1 MTNPFRRS
9 FFSALSRAAA
19 LFVLCTGC
27 SGGGSGQPV
36 PASDMSV
43 GRAADGVGAAS
54 TVRPATTSTAF
65 NTWPMYGYDIAHTG
79 YDPNTSLFTDSSI
92 PSIHLAWQFSLGETG
107 TQSQPIL
114 ATKIGTHAGVLYVS
128 GRSGVEFAVDAL
140 TGKDVWSRS
149 YGTEQMQCV
158 DGGPL
163 LTLGMQTTSLYDP
176 KGGVLYS
183 VSNTNSSPNAPQAIT
198 IYKLDPATGNT
209 LGSVNVTPSNLPGE
223 IEFAHTG
230 LTLYDGMLY
239 VGTGSTCDLSSWRGA
254 LYAVDVST
262 MTLVNVFYPT
272 YGQGAAYSGGG
283 IWGWGGAAI
292 GGNGNVFVTTGNA
305 DINKG
310 KIGPQP
316 PFVTTTNEQ
325 VGYGEHVVRLTSN
338 LSSVTGSYAVPYAFS
353 KTEVNLDL
361 SGTPV
366 LFSPP
371 GCNPIVAT
379 QGKAGML
386 AFYQSENLGAGPIG
400 SFVFSVAEDDVSF
413 IGNGAY
419 SPLTGM
425 YYANVPT
432 ATGGSIRP
440 PGMVAFGFSG
450 CSTPSIVWSSQ
461 FGSDSYAIGSHDGAP
476 RSAPTVTA
484 GNVVFVSSPTAG
496 GRSQLWALDATTGNV
511 LNNGTPI
518 LTTANLM
525 RVPPTVDGQW
535 IYVLDQGGNLY
546 GLTIDPNVPST
557 KATLPQRF
565 DPEVRW

>member
-9 FFSALSRAAA
+9 CFSVLSRAVA

-36 PASDMSV
+36 PASADLSV
-43 GRAADGVGAAS
+43 GRASGAATTS
-54 TVRPATTSTAF
+54 MVRPATTSTAF
-65 NTWPMYGYDIAHTG
+65 NNWPMYGYDIAHTG
-79 YDPNTSLFTDSSI
+79 YNPNTSLFTASSV

-107 TQSQPIL
+107 TQSQPVL
-114 ATKIGTHAGVLYVS
+114 ATKIGTHAGILYVS
-128 GRSGVEFAVDAL
+128 GRNGVQFAVDAL
-140 TGKDVWSRS
+140 TGKDVWKRS

-158 DGGPL
+158 DKGPL
-163 LTLGMQTTSLYDP
+163 LTLGMQNTSFYDP
-176 KGGVLYS
+176 KANVVYS
-183 VSNTNSSPNAPQAIT
+183 VSNTNASPNAPQAIT

-209 LGSVNVTPSNLPGE
+209 LGSVNITPSVLPGE

-230 LTLYDGMLY
+230 LTVANGILY

-254 LYAVDVST
+254 VYAVNVSS
-262 MTLVNVFYPT
+262 MTLLNVFYPV
-272 YGQGAAYSGGG
+272 YGQGANYSGGG
-283 IWGWGGAAI
+283 VWGWGGAAV
-292 GGNGNVFVTTGNA
+292 GGNGNVFVTVGNA

-310 KIGPQP
+310 KIGPQS
-316 PFVTTTNEQ
+316 PFVQTTNEQ

-338 LSSVTGSYAVPYAFS
+338 LSQVTGSYAVPYQFS
-353 KTEVNLDL
+353 VSETNLDL

-366 LFSPP
+366 LFTPP

-386 AFYQSENLGAGPIG
+386 AFYESENLNAGPIG
-400 SFVFSVAEDDVSF
+400 SFTFSVAADDVSY
-413 IGNGAY
+413 IGNGTY

-432 ATGGSIRP
+432 SEGGSIRP
-440 PGMVAFGFSG
+440 PGMVAIGISG
-450 CSTPSIVWSSQ
+450 CNTPSIAWSSQ
-461 FGSDSYAIGSHDGAP
+461 FGSDSYGIGSHSGAP

-484 GNVVFVSSPTAG
+484 GNVVFVSSPTSA
-496 GRSQLWALDATTGNV
+496 GRSQLWAIDATTGTV
-511 LNNGTPI
+511 LNGGAPI

-546 GLTIDPNVPST
+546 GLTIDPTVPST
-557 KATLPQRF
+557 KATLPQKY
-565 DPEVRW
+565 DPEMRW